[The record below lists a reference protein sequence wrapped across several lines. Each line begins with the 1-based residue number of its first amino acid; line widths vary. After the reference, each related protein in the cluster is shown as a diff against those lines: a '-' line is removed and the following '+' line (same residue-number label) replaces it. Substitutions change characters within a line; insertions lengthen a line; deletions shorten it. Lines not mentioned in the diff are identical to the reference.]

1 VPLDPSARKLFAI
14 LGSGVLLAVAGF
26 SAYGIS
32 ERAGMASLGAQAHHR
47 LDLFAAAID
56 GIVNRYAHVPSTIP
70 LNPEVVALV
79 RQPDDLALKQAVND
93 HLERFNQLIGSIA
106 IFVMSKDGIALASSN
121 WNQPD
126 SFVGEDLSFRPYF
139 QSARRG
145 VPSRYYAVGTTR
157 GEPGYFVSYPIR
169 HEGQVVGVTVIKIGL
184 KLLLEQSWLSP
195 EGPALIADGNGV
207 VILSSLPNWRLTA
220 LSPLTASQLA
230 SIDATRQYNR
240 QPIGTFPVM
249 LGTVFSPS
257 QVVNFPKGAMPNG
270 EGRFLALSR
279 YLTENGWRLT
289 IFSDLSPVY
298 AQAWTAVAFAE
309 TGAAFFV
316 LAMLFISVRRRSLRQ
331 RLEAQAMLER
341 ANAELERKVAERTS
355 DLVEA
360 NQRLRGEICV
370 RERAETTLRAA
381 QDELV
386 QAAKLA
392 VLGQLATGITHELTQ
407 PLGALRTLSDN
418 AVEFMRRGDTVT
430 LAKNLAIISDLTD
443 RMGAIIGPLKSFARK
458 SPSYP
463 QAVDVALAMANA
475 RFLLDRRLA
484 EGRVTVRDDCERGR
498 VLVWCDPV
506 RLEQV
511 LVNLMSNAVDAMAG
525 SAERTLTLHAEA
537 AAEANGVVI
546 RVADS
551 GAGLPPDTPS
561 RIFEPFFT
569 TKPPGEGLGLG
580 LAISRDIIHDF
591 GGSLSARNRCEGGA
605 EFLITLPTPPAG
617 D

>member
-1 VPLDPSARKLFAI
+1 MSLDPSARKLFAI
-14 LGSGVLLAVAGF
+14 AGAVALLTVAGL
-26 SAYGIS
+26 SAYRIS
-32 ERAGMASLGAQAHHR
+32 ERSGMASLEAEAHHR

-79 RQPDDLALKQAVND
+79 RQPDDQRLKQAVND
-93 HLERFNQLIGSIA
+93 HLERFNQRIGSIA
-106 IFVMSKDGIALASSN
+106 IFVMDEKGMTLASSN

-139 QSARRG
+139 QEARRG
-145 VPSRYYAVGTTR
+145 VSSRYYAVGTTR
-157 GEPGYFVSYPIR
+157 GEPGYFVSFPIW

-195 EGPALIADGNGV
+195 ETPVLIADGNRV
-207 VILSSLPNWRLTA
+207 VILSSVPSWRLTTLA
-220 LSPLTASQLA
+220 PLTATQLA
-230 SIDATRQYNR
+230 VIDQTRQYNR
-240 QPIGTFPVM
+240 QPIGAFPVE
-249 LGTVFSPS
+249 LGSVFSPS
-257 QVVNFPKGAMPNG
+257 EVVDFPHGAMPNG
-270 EGRFLALSR
+270 SGRFLALSR
-279 YLTENGWRLT
+279 QLADNGWRLT
-289 IFSDLSPVY
+289 IFSDLRPVY

-309 TGAAFFV
+309 TGAAFVV
-316 LAMLFISVRRRSLRQ
+316 LAVLFISVRRRSIRQ
-331 RLEAQAMLER
+331 RLEAQAMLQR
-341 ANAELERKVAERTS
+341 ANAELERKVAERTH

-360 NQRLRGEICV
+360 NQRLCGEICE
-370 RERAETTLRAA
+370 RERAEATLRAA

-418 AVEFMRRGDTVT
+418 ATEFMRRGDTAT
-430 LAKNLAIISDLTD
+430 LEKNLAIISDLTD

-463 QAVDVALAMANA
+463 QKVDVGLAMANA
-475 RFLLDRRLA
+475 QFLLHRRLA
-484 EGRVTVRDDCERGR
+484 EGRVTVTNDCDRGR
-498 VLVWCDPV
+498 IAVWCDPV

-525 SAERTLTLHAEA
+525 SAVRTLTLQAE

-551 GAGLPPDTPS
+551 GAGLPPDAPS

-591 GGSLSARNRCEGGA
+591 RGSLSARNRDEGGA
-605 EFLITLPTPPAG
+605 EFLINLPTPPAG